1 MTIHRHLLEDIA
13 NVHPAE
19 FSRPAPARKSVHGVA
34 PPHRWDNA
42 CDIDQYQLFLVDHA
56 EPAIEGQQGDKTTY
70 EVACVG
76 RDMGISEETTI
87 TMMLE
92 HYNSRCNPPWSDVG
106 LRRKVRNAFEYST
119 GDAGSRSLAGAFQE
133 AHDGPQARSTS
144 TERTINGLSYCLAS
158 EVVLKPVIWLWPGR
172 FAVGKINFIAGHPD
186 QGKSQLTCDIAA
198 RVSCGGEW
206 PNGEG
211 RAEQGSVV
219 ILSAEDDPSDTIV
232 PRLLAAS
239 ADIAKVTIVKATVVG
254 TDKRGRRMFNLAE
267 DLERLTAL
275 VAKLG
280 DVRLVIIDPISA
292 YMGGKTTADTYKN
305 TEVRA
310 VLAPLAEWA
319 TRHTLAVLF
328 VSHFNKS
335 GTGRAL
341 SRLTDSLAFG
351 ALARCGWLVVAE
363 ENETGR
369 TGRKLFLSGK
379 NNLAADAGGLA
390 YTIEERTIESANAPF
405 DPVIRAPFIKWEGP
419 VTITA
424 DEALGAAGTKP
435 TAVDSAVTFLEDLLA
450 NGPKPS
456 KAIKEQGEVAG
467 HAWRTLRRAKDEIGV
482 VAKFRGFGKSGQ
494 WMWRLPDSEAAEL
507 D

>member
-1 MTIHRHLLEDIA
+1 MTIRRHFLEDIA
-13 NVHPAE
+13 KAHPVE
-19 FSRPAPARKSVHGVA
+19 FSPPAPVRSAVRGAA
-34 PPHRWDNA
+34 PPHGWDNGI
-42 CDIDQYQLFLVDHA
+42 DIDQYQCFLVGLA

-76 RDMGISEETTI
+76 RDMGIAEETT
-87 TMMLE
+87 TAMMLE
-92 HYNSRCNPPWSDVG
+92 HYNPRCNPPWSEAG
-106 LRRKVRNAFEYST
+106 LRRKVRNAFEYGT
-119 GDAGSRSLAGAFQE
+119 GDAGSRSLSGAFEDAPGASQDRP
-133 AHDGPQARSTS
+133 AAS
-144 TERTINGLSYCLAS
+144 ERKVNGLSYQLAS
-158 EVVLKPVIWLWPGR
+158 EVSMKPVMWLWPGR

-198 RVSCGGEW
+198 RVSRGGEW
-206 PNGEG
+206 PNNEG
-211 RAEQGSVV
+211 SAERGSVV
-219 ILSAEDDPSDTIV
+219 ILSAEDDPSDTIA
-232 PRLLAAS
+232 PRLQAAG
-239 ADIAKVTIVKATVVG
+239 ADGTKVAIVGATVVG
-254 TDKRGRRMFNLAE
+254 TDKRGRRMFNLVE
-267 DLERLTAL
+267 DLGRLTAL
-275 VAKLG
+275 VAERR

-319 TRHTLAVLF
+319 ARHTLAVLF
-328 VSHFNKS
+328 VSHFNKG

-379 NNLAADAGGLA
+379 NNLTADAGGLA
-390 YTIEERTIESANAPF
+390 YTIEQRTITSANVPNGVTINAPY
-405 DPVIRAPFIKWEGP
+405 IKWKGP

-424 DEALGAAGTKP
+424 DEALATAGMKP
-435 TAVDSAVTFLEDLLA
+435 TAVDLAATFLEDILA
-450 NGPKPS
+450 NGPQPS
-456 KAIKEQGEVAG
+456 KAIRERGEAAG
-467 HAWRTLRRAKDEIGV
+467 HAWKTLNRAKNELGIE
-482 VAKFRGFGKSGQ
+482 AELRGFGKDGH
-494 WMWRLPDSEAAEL
+494 WTWRLPDSEAAKP